1 MALMQCRWWRVGGP
15 VCLICSIVLAT
26 AVVGIC
32 GKILV
37 VQLQEDGEGGELC
50 YWEGERVEGIHF
62 V

>member
-1 MALMQCRWWRVGGP
+1 M
-15 VCLICSIVLAT
+15 CLICSIVLAT